1 MCKKPKALID
11 KKTFDEI
18 KEIIKIRTSVVNQ
31 KLPVD

>member
-1 MCKKPKALID
+1 MCNNPKALID

-31 KLPVD
+31 KLPVG